1 MIKIRRYGKTVIVKF
16 EKGKWIQLDS
26 LTIVNEAFIMIPL
39 MNWLISLLGKLFP
52 RTKTPQLS

>member
-16 EKGKWIQLDS
+16 ENGKWIQVDS
-26 LTIVNEAFIMIPL
+26 LKIVNEGFSMTTL
-39 MNWLISLLGKLFP
+39 TNWLFSLLGKLFL

>member
-16 EKGKWIQLDS
+16 ENGKWIQVDS
-26 LTIVNEAFIMIPL
+26 LKIVNEGFSMIPL
-39 MNWLISLLGKLFP
+39 TNWLISLLGKLFP

>member
-16 EKGKWIQLDS
+16 VNGKWIQVDS
-26 LTIVNEAFIMIPL
+26 LTIVNEDFSMNPL
-39 MNWLISLLGKLFP
+39 TNWLISLLGKLFP

>member
-16 EKGKWIQLDS
+16 ENGKWIQLYS
-26 LTIVNEAFIMIPL
+26 LKTVNEGFSMTPL
-39 MNWLISLLGKLFP
+39 TNWLISLLGKLFP

>member
-16 EKGKWIQLDS
+16 ENGKWIHVDS
-26 LTIVNEAFIMIPL
+26 LTTVNKGFSMNPL
-39 MNWLISLLGKLFP
+39 LNWFISLVGKLFA